1 MLIRRAGTPASIPH
15 VKPLLQHQDH
25 RVRMEALNT
34 LLKLKDRGAVNVL
47 RDAIHSNDP
56 DVAFEAI
63 ALAGQ
68 YRISEATGDIL
79 SKIKRIIIFEADY
92 NENEEI
98 IKALGGIGD
107 PRAVPDLEKLAKART
122 FYPQRRAKMQRLLF
136 ESLDRYPK
144 ESIAGLISIG
154 ERSTDE
160 NIRKACK
167 KLSERRCAV
176 NSEQ

>member
-1 MLIRRAGTPASIPH
+1 
-15 VKPLLQHQDH
+15 
-25 RVRMEALNT
+25 
-34 LLKLKDRGAVNVL
+34 
-47 RDAIHSNDP
+47 
-56 DVAFEAI
+56 
-63 ALAGQ
+63 
-68 YRISEATGDIL
+68 
-79 SKIKRIIIFEADY
+79 
-92 NENEEI
+92 
-98 IKALGGIGD
+98 
-107 PRAVPDLEKLAKART
+107 
-122 FYPQRRAKMQRLLF
+122 LLF